1 MVVQVTRRA
10 TRFWIWRLLRT
21 KNVTAHNAS
30 TRTMTMAAIPPPERW
45 EELFAA
51 PPRKESAEV
60 APSDVG
66 VVLPE
71 TGLWGTGLDVSGV
84 GVGVEAGGGD
94 DDDDGVVSDDPVT
107 AGSVE
112 LGTEPEKDSPPGI
125 IGVTVDVKAPA
136 TVVGEGGSPMTDA
149 CASVTT
155 VVGSGVPVVR
165 TLRP

>member
-1 MVVQVTRRA
+1 
-10 TRFWIWRLLRT
+10 
-21 KNVTAHNAS
+21 
-30 TRTMTMAAIPPPERW
+30 MTMAAIPPPERW
-45 EELFAA
+45 EELFAS

-60 APSDVG
+60 APSVVV

-71 TGLWGTGLDVSGV
+71 TGLWRTGLDVSGV

-112 LGTEPEKDSPPGI
+112 LGTEPEKDNPSGI
-125 IGVTVDVKAPA
+125 IGVTVGVKAPA
-136 TVVGEGGSPMTDA
+136 TVVGEGGSPMSDA

-155 VVGSGVPVVR
+155 VAGSGVPVVKI
-165 TLRP
+165 LRPRLLDW